1 MPCPIRHDFI
11 RTEDV
16 LAPHHL
22 MELFT
27 CSDDEYDGPDLNEC
41 GGVIQVCEGEW
52 RLEPDGELW
61 RFWKW
66 PESNE

>member
-1 MPCPIRHDFI
+1 MSFI
-11 RTEDV
+11 RTDDI

-27 CSDDEYDGPDLNEC
+27 GTDEADDEEYYGPDLDEC
-41 GGVIQVCEGEW
+41 EGVVQVCGGEW

-61 RFWKW
+61 RFWAD
-66 PESNE
+66 PEFDA